1 MRAPT
6 AELRANRASERASVV
21 THRVINWR
29 PLTTRIIPSGERV
42 GWQRSP
48 RNFPRPDTLLLD
60 STFLLPPRSSKTH
73 DSANVSLCSFQ
84 QKCFTTVSFPLR
96 KSCARWIPFL
106 THSFAEGRKKGGGDI
121 GSTSAGS
128 QKRAVIALVPL
139 ARRAL
144 PPVCH
149 QHLHPNRRTS
159 PLSNVIRIGR
169 GSGCVPKIN
178 RSPRFLRVNGRRCGR
193 WLDDSRREG
202 VSGHEFSE
210 VRVPRRRS
218 VMFRKY

>member
-29 PLTTRIIPSGERV
+29 PLTTRIIPSGERESGGNAPQETFPAQIRFFSIQPPPSRRDRV
-42 GWQRSP
+42 KRTTRQTCRSVP
-48 RNFPRPDTLLLD
+48 
-60 STFLLPPRSSKTH
+60 SSK
-73 DSANVSLCSFQ
+73 SVLRLR
-84 QKCFTTVSFPLR
+84 SFPLR

-139 ARRAL
+139 VRRAL

-193 WLDDSRREG
+193 
-202 VSGHEFSE
+202 
-210 VRVPRRRS
+210 
-218 VMFRKY
+218 